1 MTLFSLIL
9 PKADRVHWADL
20 GETSSVG
27 DLPQVLRTPEFLAQI
42 CPRPFSGPVL
52 KASPGPSLEGT
63 SVHFQGDKEVEVVS
77 NEHEGG
83 KKRSGWVDAH
93 RLSQNSCL
101 THETVNLGSF
111 SQERF
116 S

>member
-83 KKRSGWVDAH
+83 EKRSGGWMPTGCH
-93 RLSQNSCL
+93 RI
-101 THETVNLGSF
+101 HV
-111 SQERF
+111 
-116 S
+116 